1 MPEQQMEEVAPG
13 RVGNFSLDR
22 GTAVPALIG
31 RHQDVLIVSGL
42 GGTSKDVGALTGD
55 SSRVFTMA
63 GAMGAACSIGLGLAL
78 ARPEERVLVVT
89 GDGELLMNVGA
100 LATIAVAGPRNLSIL
115 CVDNG
120 RYGETGYQESHTALG
135 TSLEQMARGA
145 GLGHTLTV
153 ASEEELPAGAA
164 LLRASDGPALV
175 VLRVAATEPPP
186 FRRDL
191 DGAACRVRFRE
202 HLLSGR

>member
-1 MPEQQMEEVAPG
+1 MREERMDEVPAG
-13 RVGNFSLDR
+13 GVRDLSLER

-31 RHQDVLIVSGL
+31 RHQDFLIVSGL

-78 ARPEERVLVVT
+78 ARPDQRVLVVT

-100 LATIAVAGPRNLSIL
+100 LATVAAAGPRNLSIL

-145 GLGHTLTV
+145 GITRTLTV
-153 ASEEELPAGAA
+153 AGEEDLGAGAA
-164 LLRASDGPALV
+164 LLRTDDGPALV
-175 VLRVAATEPPP
+175 VVRVAPTEPPP

-202 HLLSGR
+202 HVLGPR